1 MDARDFAKPW
11 IKGLKPYVP
20 GETHEGCIKLSSN
33 ENNYG
38 PSPKVSSAVRNAA
51 DGVFR
56 YPYKT
61 VLLREKIAEYVGVS
75 SENVICGNGSDE
87 VIELIVKAF
96 KGPAASTY
104 PSFSEYKIINK
115 TFGNEFIEV
124 KLGDDFVFDIDEFV
138 SESADANMIFLDNPN
153 NPTGGVIARD
163 DIIRVLDE
171 GKITVIDEAYYEFYG
186 ESVSDL
192 INDYPNLIVLRT
204 FSKAF
209 GLGGLRVGYAVACK
223 DIIELLDR
231 VRPPFN
237 VNSLAMDAALA
248 ALDDVDYMK
257 KTVDK
262 IVEDRNRLSESLA
275 SKLKVFPSQT
285 NFLLMDVS
293 PSSAQEFFERM
304 LERKIVVRKFG
315 RFEGFEGEFIR
326 ITVGTKKENEK
337 LIEALE
343 NA

>member
-1 MDARDFAKPW
+1 
-11 IKGLKPYVP
+11 
-20 GETHEGCIKLSSN
+20 
-33 ENNYG
+33 
-38 PSPKVSSAVRNAA
+38 
-51 DGVFR
+51 
-56 YPYKT
+56 
-61 VLLREKIAEYVGVS
+61 
-75 SENVICGNGSDE
+75 
-87 VIELIVKAF
+87 
-96 KGPAASTY
+96 
-104 PSFSEYKIINK
+104 
-115 TFGNEFIEV
+115 
-124 KLGDDFVFDIDEFV
+124 
-138 SESADANMIFLDNPN
+138 MIFLDNPN